1 MIILRREIMTKQLA
15 KMLVDM
21 KMFEQTY
28 VFSTLRGLYRAA
40 ESGAEVCISGIVKPN
55 IGCCLLTHYNGT
67 ASMDVYIH
75 PNERGS
81 GRANEMVKQF
91 SHDLSSV
98 VPRITV
104 KIQEPTT
111 KLVRKHLLNWRDVD
125 FDIIPL
131 TLTQKGK

>member
-1 MIILRREIMTKQLA
+1 MIILKREIMTKQLA
-15 KMLVDM
+15 TMLIDL
-21 KMFEQTY
+21 KMFEKSY

-40 ESGAEVCISGIVKPN
+40 ESGAEVAVSGIVKPN

-67 ASMDVYIH
+67 ASMDVYVH
-75 PNERGS
+75 PNKRDNGD
-81 GRANEMVKQF
+81 ANLLMLQYQ
-91 SHDLSSV
+91 HYLRSV

-111 KLVRKHLLNWRDVD
+111 KLVRRHLKNWSDVD

-131 TLTQKGK
+131 TQKGK